1 MIMDCKIRVLRI
13 SAKNLKNLKDGTIEF
28 ESYKKVLSGDFDFDK
43 SDIVGI
49 YGQNGSSKSTIINAF
64 SVLKTIFSSQPI
76 NNNFYEKI
84 SKNANTC
91 RLEMSLYH
99 KYNDCNYI
107 YDYYVNLTKDDA
119 NEKIILSSEGLW
131 ARKFID
137 NQWSKNKPFFEINKK
152 NNDLMKFISP
162 STHLNKLSKEIEK
175 LLPQL
180 IYLKGQKEASNCSF
194 IFSSEFEKVLFD
206 SKVFAEIGSF
216 INMARIYSVHYCH
229 LYDNREIS
237 KIAALDTIPFF
248 YKNESDEQ
256 VSSTQGALSLFS
268 EGKILKKYEKTLEL
282 YVKEINLVLEKLI
295 PGTKIE
301 MLNLGDTIDEKS
313 ESCFKYQFVSI
324 KNEFKIPLNLESDGV
339 KKIISIVSSLVDA
352 FNNPFA
358 ILIIDEFDSGIFEF
372 LLGSILSVFKDKGT
386 GQLMFTSHNL
396 RALEVIKDN
405 IVFTTNDDTN
415 RFVKI
420 PYIAKTNNLRKK
432 YLRDL
437 YLGELNLSNPID
449 EYEIY
454 RALKDAGDLYL
465 YGKEEE

>member
-1 MIMDCKIRVLRI
+1 MFMDCKIRVLKI
-13 SAKNLKNLKDGTIEF
+13 CVENLKNLKEGTIEF
-28 ESYKKVLSGDFDFDK
+28 ESYKKVLNGDFNFDK
-43 SDIVGI
+43 SDVIGI

-64 SVLKTIFSSQPI
+64 SVLKSILSSQSI
-76 NNNFYEKI
+76 NNNLYEKI
-84 SKNANTC
+84 SKNSDTC
-91 RLEMSLYH
+91 KIGISLYH
-99 KYNDCNYI
+99 QYKEVNYI
-107 YDYYVNLTKDDA
+107 YDYYVVFKKDDE
-119 NEKIILSSEGLW
+119 NKKIVFSSEGLW
-131 ARKFID
+131 LRKYI
-137 NQWSKNKPFFEINKK
+137 NNEWTKNKPYFEINKK
-152 NNDLMKFISP
+152 NDDLMKFISP
-162 STHLNKLSKEIEK
+162 STHLNKLSKEVDK
-175 LLPQL
+175 LLPKL
-180 IYLKGQKEASNCSF
+180 IYLKGQKEANNCSF
-194 IFSSEFEKVLFD
+194 IFSKEFENILYD
-206 SKVFAEIGSF
+206 SEVFSDIGTF
-216 INMARIYSVHYCH
+216 INMSRIYSIHSCH

-248 YKNESDEQ
+248 YKNESNDQ
-256 VSSTQGALSLFS
+256 VSSIQGALSLFS
-268 EGKILKKYEKTLEL
+268 EGRISKKYERTIYL

-295 PGTKIE
+295 PGTKIDL
-301 MLNLGDTIDEKS
+301 LNLGDTIDEKGQA
-313 ESCFKYQFVSI
+313 CFRYQFVSI

-372 LLGSILSVFKDKGT
+372 LLGSILTVFKDKGI

-405 IVFTTNDDTN
+405 IVFATNDDNN
-415 RFVKI
+415 RFVRM
-420 PYIAKTNNLRKK
+420 PYVAKTNNLRKK

-454 RALKDAGDLYL
+454 RSLKDAGDLYL